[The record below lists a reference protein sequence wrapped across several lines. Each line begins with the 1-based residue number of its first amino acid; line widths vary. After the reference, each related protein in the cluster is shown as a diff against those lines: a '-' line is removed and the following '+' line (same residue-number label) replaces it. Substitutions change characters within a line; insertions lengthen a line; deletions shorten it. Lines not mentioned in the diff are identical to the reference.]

1 MTVNEILSK
10 IKSEVDFKQTKYRL
24 ALVLFPL
31 ILFTA
36 YFTIKAF
43 QVDLSE
49 TKETSLKSTEFL
61 NPDLPQA
68 QLSGRELS
76 GRREALENAF
86 GNASDFSAVEG
97 IEKEETEGYTPYE
110 SQYTQEEMEELV
122 SQTKSKE
129 KEVGMENALKKSS
142 QKGETIASGKE
153 ENIASSWDNET
164 ERLKRSERAQ
174 NEAIKELEKA
184 LTEARLGGQKGLS
197 IDMDEEGNSQ
207 NGGVDSESVSNPNNA
222 KEEGDLPL
230 SSNQGN
236 SYLSENKG
244 ELTQKM
250 NFVKNKKVSERSNR
264 AIYQAPESLDAKEV
278 AKKVNP
284 NSAYFSTI
292 KENETTP
299 LLIRAIID
307 EEITAQENSR
317 VRLRLLDAI
326 EIEDV
331 VLEKGTYLYAKM
343 SGFSSQRV
351 RGTIENILAGDELLK
366 VNLTVYD
373 LDGQEGLYVPLSA
386 FREAARDVLSD
397 AATSN
402 VNIGSSSY
410 SNSFSSWGMQ
420 TAQNAYNRV
429 ANAVSRNIKK
439 NKAKLKYGSQVYLVN
454 KK

>member
-1 MTVNEILSK
+1 VNEILSK
-10 IKSEVDFKQTKYRL
+10 IKGVVDFKQTKYRL

-43 QVDLSE
+43 QVDLAE
-49 TKETSLKSTEFL
+49 TKGEALKSTDFL
-61 NPDLPQA
+61 NPELPQA
-68 QLSGRELS
+68 QLSGRELTS
-76 GRREALENAF
+76 RREALENAF
-86 GNASDFSAVEG
+86 GNASDYSAVEG
-97 IEKEETEGYTPYE
+97 IEKEQTEGYTLYE
-110 SQYTQEEMEELV
+110 SQYTEEEMEELA
-122 SQTKSKE
+122 SNTKE
-129 KEVGMENALKKSS
+129 KETQMEEALKKSS
-142 QKGETIASGKE
+142 QKAEAIASGKE
-153 ENIASSWDNET
+153 EAVTNNWNNET

-197 IDMDEEGNSQ
+197 IDVDEKGNSL
-207 NGGVDSESVSNPNNA
+207 NSGEISESALSPNNA
-222 KEEGDLPL
+222 NKDGEQT
-230 SSNQGN
+230 SSSEQGN
-236 SYLSENKG
+236 LGLSGSTSGQDK
-244 ELTQKM
+244 KM
-250 NFVKNKKVSERSNR
+250 NFSKGKNVNEKSNK
-264 AIYQAPESLDAKEV
+264 AVHQAPESLQAKEV

-307 EEITAQENSR
+307 EEITAVENSR

-366 VNLTVYD
+366 VSLTIYD
-373 LDGQEGLYVPLSA
+373 LDGQEGLYVPQSA
-386 FREAARDVLSD
+386 FRDAARDVLSD
-397 AATSN
+397 AATTN

-420 TAQNAYNRV
+420 TAQNAYNRI

-439 NKAKLKYGSQVYLVN
+439 NKAKLKYGSKVYLVN

>member
-10 IKSEVDFKQTKYRL
+10 IKSEIDFKQTKYRL

-43 QVDLSE
+43 QVDLAE
-49 TKETSLKSTEFL
+49 TKEASLKSTDFL
-61 NPDLPQA
+61 NPELPQA
-68 QLSGRELS
+68 QLSGRELT

-86 GNASDFSAVEG
+86 GNATDYSAVEG
-97 IEKEETEGYTPYE
+97 IEKEQTEGYTPYE
-110 SQYTQEEMEELV
+110 SQYTEEEMEELT
-122 SQTKSKE
+122 SNSKE
-129 KEVGMENALKKSS
+129 KEAQMEDALKKSS
-142 QKGETIASGKE
+142 QKAEAIASGKE
-153 ENIASSWDNET
+153 EAPSSNWDTET
-164 ERLKRSERAQ
+164 ERLKRTERAQ

-197 IDMDEEGNSQ
+197 IDADKQGNSQ
-207 NGGVDSESVSNPNNA
+207 TEGGENSERALSPNNA
-222 KEEGDLPL
+222 NKDGEQTT
-230 SSNQGN
+230 SSKQGN
-236 SYLSENKG
+236 TLLSESTSGQDK
-244 ELTQKM
+244 KM
-250 NFVKNKKVSERSNR
+250 NFSKNKNVNERSNK
-264 AIYQAPESLDAKEV
+264 AIHQAPESLQAKEV

-292 KENETTP
+292 KENEATP

-307 EEITAQENSR
+307 EEITAVENSR
-317 VRLRLLDAI
+317 VRLRLLDPI

-366 VNLTVYD
+366 VSLTIYD
-373 LDGQEGLYVPLSA
+373 LDGQEGLYVPQSA
-386 FREAARDVLSD
+386 FRDAARDVLSD
-397 AATSN
+397 AATTN

-420 TAQNAYNRV
+420 TAQNAYNRI

-439 NKAKLKYGSQVYLVN
+439 NKAKLKYGSKVYLVN

>member
-10 IKSEVDFKQTKYRL
+10 IKSEIDFKQTKYRL

-43 QVDLSE
+43 QVDLAE
-49 TKETSLKSTEFL
+49 TKEASLKSTDFL
-61 NPDLPQA
+61 NPELPQA
-68 QLSGRELS
+68 QLSGRELT
-76 GRREALENAF
+76 GRREALENAY
-86 GNASDFSAVEG
+86 GKASDYSAVEG
-97 IEKEETEGYTPYE
+97 IEKEESDGYTPYE
-110 SQYTQEEMEELV
+110 SQYTEEEMEELA
-122 SQTKSKE
+122 SKSKE
-129 KEVGMENALKKSS
+129 KEAEMQEALKKSS
-142 QKGETIASGKE
+142 QKAENIASGKE
-153 ENIASSWDNET
+153 EAVTSNWDNET
-164 ERLKRSERAQ
+164 ERLKRTERAQ

-184 LTEARLGGQKGLS
+184 LTEARLGGQKGLLA
-197 IDMDEEGNSQ
+197 DLDEQGNSQ
-207 NGGVDSESVSNPNNA
+207 NGGGNLEGDLSPNNA
-222 KEEGDLPL
+222 NKEDDNLT
-230 SSNQGN
+230 SSSEQGN
-236 SYLSENKG
+236 SLLSENNG
-244 ELTQKM
+244 GQSTKM
-250 NFVKNKKVSERSNR
+250 NFSKTKNVNERSNK
-264 AIYQAPESLDAKEV
+264 AIHQLPESLQAKEV

-292 KENETTP
+292 KENEATP

-366 VNLTVYD
+366 VSLTIYD
-373 LDGQEGLYVPLSA
+373 LDGQEGLYVPQSA
-386 FREAARDVLSD
+386 FRDAARDVLSD
-397 AATSN
+397 AATTN

-410 SNSFSSWGMQ
+410 SNSFTSWGMQ
-420 TAQNAYNRV
+420 TAQNAYNRI

-439 NKAKLKYGSQVYLVN
+439 NKAKLKYGSFVYLVN